1 MIFFPLLSLH
11 IMNCLFYYFLL
22 CDSYPQTLHLIHNRN
37 RKPFK
42 FYSSVMHDSNQED
55 HQKLFAKSSKL
66 ALLLCASLFSPI
78 YINSDHSLGLLT
90 TYARNLPIDNG
101 AKTANRG
108 KAITLKPIIRF
119 RGLFASSLT
128 ADSLKSCKDQ
138 LSQFPSEE
146 KEFKR
151 YFDEFS
157 DGVSYKQTFMD
168 QNAFLVYYTKGFDG
182 PGRPS
187 LEAEDLQSTRMTQ
200 QYGYRN
206 DAWVALDDARSEVDY
221 LIETKQERKEDRKD
235 LLKALN
241 AGLAAV
247 DGYLSLSPPNIY
259 QEALQD

>member
-1 MIFFPLLSLH
+1 MIFVPLY
-11 IMNCLFYYFLL
+11 CFFYSLL
-22 CDSYPQTLHLIHNRN
+22 CDSFPQSFVHLIH
-37 RKPFK
+37 RKTFRLA
-42 FYSSVMHDSNQED
+42 SVMHNSNQEN
-55 HQKLFAKSSKL
+55 HPKLVSKTSKL
-66 ALLLCASLFSPI
+66 ALLLCANLVSPI
-78 YINSDHSLGLLT
+78 CINSDHSLGILT
-90 TYARNLPIDNG
+90 TYARNLPVDNG
-101 AKTANRG
+101 AKTVNRG
-108 KAITLKPIIRF
+108 KSIALKPIIRF

-128 ADSLKSCKDQ
+128 ADTLESCQDQ
-138 LSQFPSEE
+138 LSQFPSDE

-157 DGVSYKQTFMD
+157 DGVSYKQAFMD

-221 LIETKQERKEDRKD
+221 LIETKLERKEDRKD
-235 LLKALN
+235 LLKALK

-247 DGYLSLSPPNIY
+247 DSYLSLSPPDIY
-259 QEALQD
+259 KEALSQD